1 MKILVI
7 EDDIKLAEILKQG
20 LEENGFAV
28 DLSHDGEEGLQLAK
42 TLLYDGVLLDIMLPG
57 INGFAILDELR
68 ARGRDV
74 PVLMITALG
83 EVEDRIKGLNIGAD
97 DYITKPF
104 DFSEL
109 VARLR
114 SVIRRSGV
122 KPSPLIEIDD
132 LTINTTSRSVMRAGR
147 KIKLSATEY
156 GLLEYLAL
164 NKSRVVSRT
173 ELAERLYETEMSNQ
187 SNVIDVYISH
197 LRNKVDRGYG
207 RGFGKRIIRTIRGVG
222 YTLKGDR

>member
-28 DLSHDGEEGLQLAK
+28 DLSHDGVEGLQLAK
-42 TLLYDGVLLDIMLPG
+42 ILFYDGVLLDIMLPG
-57 INGFAILDELR
+57 KDGFAILDELR

-164 NKSRVVSRT
+164 NKGRVVSRT
-173 ELAERLYETEMSNQ
+173 ELAERLYETEMSHE
-187 SNVIDVYISH
+187 SNVIDVYISY
-197 LRNKVDRGYG
+197 LRNKVD

-222 YTLKGDR
+222 YTLKDDR